1 MMMVMVT
8 TVLGR
13 DLRGRNFEEL
23 NLPNKELA
31 NKLIHGRNLQDDILR
46 HKKVGQQRQLTPFLD
61 RKIDSRAN
69 TVGAFKFFAVRLF
82 ELAFGVIFLSHLLVQ
97 LLITHAC
104 PNALLKKLPSAS

>member
-1 MMMVMVT
+1 MNSSLTYFVTIMMMVMVT

-46 HKKVGQQRQLTPFLD
+46 HKKVGPQRQLTPFEE
-61 RKIDSRAN
+61 RKIDYNRAN
-69 TVGAFKFFAVRLF
+69 TAGSFKFFAVRSFYL
-82 ELAFGVIFLSHLLVQ
+82 EFGVKFSL
-97 LLITHAC
+97 
-104 PNALLKKLPSAS
+104 